1 MWATVYQWVCLTL
14 EMSRLAHEKL
24 SQKAHKR
31 FAHTGKKST
40 DTNRHKINTHCW
52 LLDDDPYILW
62 DWKLIAKTGL
72 RWAKRELLS
81 LIQQR
86 FYLSRLLWKV
96 FFVHSITVVILV
108 LPRYLYN
115 MYYTK
120 SIDMENT
127 VQVTYFSI
135 YSPAPQHCRNYI
147 HENDCVSSPAKSILT
162 K

>member
-1 MWATVYQWVCLTL
+1 MK
-14 EMSRLAHEKL
+14 SF
-24 SQKAHKR
+24 HKR
-31 FAHTGKKST
+31 HISVLPIQVRRVQTQIDTRSIPTAGCWMMIHTFYGIE
-40 DTNRHKINTHCW
+40 N
-52 LLDDDPYILW
+52 LLLKQDCAEPNENYF
-62 DWKLIAKTGL
+62 
-72 RWAKRELLS
+72 LS
-81 LIQQR
+81 YSKG